1 MTVEILRSIQTIE
14 THTAG
19 EPLRIIMG
27 GVLNIKGKT
36 INEKRNYLFNK
47 MGGFRRFL
55 CNEPRGHAGMAGA
68 LVIES
73 DRDDADFGVIFFTR
87 WGCVHMCGHGTICV
101 TSALIETGMVEIEE
115 PITNITLET
124 PGGIIKVK
132 TIIKKGKIEEV
143 SFVGLPSFLYKKN
156 FLINIP
162 KFGEIKGDIAF
173 GGLWY
178 FYVNS
183 EDIGISVTPNNIN
196 KLTKLG
202 LAIKYDFNK
211 EYNLPHPT
219 NANVINK
226 LSGVSFIGS
235 PIKNSNANQN
245 NVVIVGNGF
254 FDRSPCG
261 TGTCGRMA
269 VLFGKNNLSIGE
281 NFYNEGIAGGI
292 FRGKIIKS
300 VKIKKYKAIIPEI
313 AGRAHITGFSNFI
326 LDKEDTFG
334 YDGFLIE

>member
-1 MTVEILRSIQTIE
+1 
-14 THTAG
+14 
-19 EPLRIIMG
+19 
-27 GVLNIKGKT
+27 
-36 INEKRNYLFNK
+36 
-47 MGGFRRFL
+47 
-55 CNEPRGHAGMAGA
+55 
-68 LVIES
+68 
-73 DRDDADFGVIFFTR
+73 
-87 WGCVHMCGHGTICV
+87 
-101 TSALIETGMVEIEE
+101 
-115 PITNITLET
+115 
-124 PGGIIKVK
+124 KV
-132 TIIKKGKIEEV
+132 IIKKGKIEEV
-143 SFVGLPSFLYKKN
+143 SFIGLPSFLYKEN

-162 KFGEIKGDIAF
+162 KFGKIKGDIAF

-211 EYNLPHPT
+211 KYNLPHPT

-334 YDGFLIE
+334 YEGFLIE